1 MDQVKCVTTW
11 KFLINTF
18 HKFTLI
24 HSWTFCRTWS
34 FRLLI
39 LQSSQ
44 KLFFLLFILFYFVA
58 ICRVINSRFS
68 LITTSGDIE
77 AIAKACTVV
86 IGGSRNSVLLYI
98 LLLMQEYLVRMNSQA
113 KAIAQTK
120 VSYIAYHQGKLYT
133 FLFNF

>member
-11 KFLINTF
+11 KILINTF
-18 HKFTLI
+18 HKFILI
-24 HSWTFCRTWS
+24 HSRIFCRTWS

-44 KLFFLLFILFYFVA
+44 KLFFLLLFYFVA
-58 ICRVINSRFS
+58 ICRVINIWFS
-68 LITTSGDIE
+68 SITTSGDTE

-98 LLLMQEYLVRMNSQA
+98 LLLMQEYLVRKNSQV